1 MKLLA
6 DEGVVALGI
15 ELGIS
20 QHAANRR
27 SMCMGLS
34 DQCRADWNKM
44 SCLSRS
50 TTDGWPRLSRAS
62 RFDLTLGHDSA
73 MRTSR
78 LCGMRE
84 RPINSFGLA
93 RADQGHPRA
102 ALDANNGWIRLLGA
116 QHPVQSLPPTCV
128 PLPPWPPLSASGDSD
143 ADTLYETRDRNAPRP
158 APPPPATCAACGC
171 PAW

>member
-20 QHAANRR
+20 QHAAHRR

-84 RPINSFGLA
+84 RPMNSFGLA

-102 ALDANNGWIRLLGA
+102 ALDANNGWIRSLGT
-116 QHPVQSLPPTCV
+116 QHPVQSYGQLARRCHFGHRFRLLMTAMQILFAKLGIV
-128 PLPPWPPLSASGDSD
+128 AHSG
-143 ADTLYETRDRNAPRP
+143 L
-158 APPPPATCAACGC
+158 CGFHQQH
-171 PAW
+171 A

>member
-20 QHAANRR
+20 QHAAHRR

-34 DQCRADWNKM
+34 EQCRADWNKM

-50 TTDGWPRLSRAS
+50 TTDGWPRLSRAF
-62 RFDLTLGHDSA
+62 RFDLNLGHDSA
-73 MRTSR
+73 MRTSL

-84 RPINSFGLA
+84 RPISYLGLA
-93 RADQGHPRA
+93 PAVPGRPRA
-102 ALDANNGWIRLLGA
+102 ARDATDGSIRPPGA
-116 QHPVQSLPPTCV
+116 Q
-128 PLPPWPPLSASGDSD
+128 
-143 ADTLYETRDRNAPRP
+143 
-158 APPPPATCAACGC
+158 
-171 PAW
+171 

>member
-20 QHAANRR
+20 QHAAHRR

-50 TTDGWPRLSRAS
+50 TTKPRLSRAS

-78 LCGMRE
+78 RYGMRE
-84 RPINSFGLA
+84 RPISSFGLA
-93 RADQGHPRA
+93 RADQATRGLLSMRTTAGYGCWVRSIQYSRTANLRA
-102 ALDANNGWIRLLGA
+102 AATLATAFGLEWQRCRYCLRN
-116 QHPVQSLPPTCV
+116 
-128 PLPPWPPLSASGDSD
+128 SGS
-143 ADTLYETRDRNAPRP
+143 
-158 APPPPATCAACGC
+158 
-171 PAW
+171 

>member
-20 QHAANRR
+20 QHAAHRR

-50 TTDGWPRLSRAS
+50 TTKPRLSRAS

-78 LCGMRE
+78 RYGMRE
-84 RPINSFGLA
+84 RPINSYGLA

-102 ALDANNGWIRLLGA
+102 ALDANDVRIRPLRA
-116 QHPVQSLPPTCV
+116 QHPSTVVPPTCV
-128 PLPPWPPLSASGDSD
+128 PLPP
-143 ADTLYETRDRNAPRP
+143 
-158 APPPPATCAACGC
+158 
-171 PAW
+171 

>member
-20 QHAANRR
+20 QHAAHRR

-50 TTDGWPRLSRAS
+50 TTKPRLSRAS
-62 RFDLTLGHDSA
+62 RLDLTLGHDSA

-78 LCGMRE
+78 RYGMRE

-93 RADQGHPRA
+93 RGDQGHPRA
-102 ALDANNGWIRLLGA
+102 ALDANNGWIRLLGT
-116 QHPVQSLPPTCV
+116 QHPVQSYCQLARRCYFGHRFR
-128 PLPPWPPLSASGDSD
+128 LGM
-143 ADTLYETRDRNAPRP
+143 
-158 APPPPATCAACGC
+158 AAMQILFT
-171 PAW
+171 